1 MTCVI
6 GLCTHPKTFARQKAI
21 MMRIP
26 ENPGNT
32 WSIVPDS
39 LAQSVATQGTKRNAH
54 AMRLGTSDAR
64 LSPMQP
70 VPESFLDRLVPSPD
84 RQVPPSMSLVQPQP
98 SSTPPH
104 AAVPN
109 CSSSSEAHDTCQSP
123 SPSKLRYVKCH
134 HLCNLCRSSPC
145 LAPPLLPGPSIVP
158 A

>member
-1 MTCVI
+1 
-6 GLCTHPKTFARQKAI
+6 

-26 ENPGNT
+26 ENHGNT

-84 RQVPPSMSLVQPQP
+84 RQVRPSMSLVGPATAIINTTTR
-98 SSTPPH
+98 S
-104 AAVPN
+104 
-109 CSSSSEAHDTCQSP
+109 CSE
-123 SPSKLRYVKCH
+123 
-134 HLCNLCRSSPC
+134 
-145 LAPPLLPGPSIVP
+145 LLLVI
-158 A
+158 